1 MKKIVSAVLLSIAL
15 LVAVVFLKALSFT
28 SIQVEPEPMPSLH
41 LDIQR
46 AAINLSQAIQIKTI
60 SSRDSSKFEPTS
72 FKAFHLF
79 LEKTF
84 PQTQRHLRKEVIGDY
99 SLLYTWKGSED
110 NLKPILLTAHMDV
123 VPIAPGSE
131 GDWSYPPF
139 AGQIAEHFIWGRGS
153 QDDKGSLLAIMEAL
167 ETLLADGFQPRRTI
181 YLAFGHDEEVGGFEG
196 AAKISAL
203 LRERNVRADWI
214 LDEGGFISMGMVPGI
229 SRPVALIGIAEK
241 GYLTL
246 ALSVNQEGG
255 HSSMPPP
262 QSAIGIL
269 SSAIHHLERNPFP
282 EKLEGATLQLFEFVG
297 PEMPFG
303 MKLIFANTWLF
314 SPLIINQ
321 FKKVSSMNASIRTT
335 LAPTII
341 RAGNKENV
349 LPQMATA
356 KVNFRLYPGDSIDY
370 VIAHV
375 KRTINN
381 PRVQIK
387 AANDDFNEAS
397 SVSNVNSQGFK
408 LLERSVRQVFTDTIV
423 APFLLVGGTD
433 TKHYSDIC
441 DDIFRFFPMQLTSE
455 DLRRIHGTNERIGVD
470 NYGEI
475 IKFYIQMIRNSNQAP
490 INRLGPE

>member
-1 MKKIVSAVLLSIAL
+1 MKKFIYTAFLSIAL

-28 SIQVEPEPMPSLH
+28 SIQIEPEPMPRLH
-41 LDIQR
+41 LDTQQ
-46 AAINLSQAIQIKTI
+46 AAINLSRAIRIKTI
-60 SSRDSSKFEPTS
+60 SSRDSATFEPAG

-84 PQTQRHLRKEVIGDY
+84 PQAHRHLRKEVIGGY

-110 NLKPILLTAHMDV
+110 HLKPILLMAHMDV
-123 VPIAPGSE
+123 VPVAPGSE
-131 GDWSYPPF
+131 GGWSYPPF

-153 QDDKGSLLAIMEAL
+153 LDDKGSLLAIMEAV
-167 ETLLADGFQPRRTI
+167 ETLLADGFQPRRTF

-196 AAKISAL
+196 AAKIAAL
-203 LRERNVRADWI
+203 LGERNVRVGWI
-214 LDEGGFISMGMVPGI
+214 LDEGGFISMGILPGV

-246 ALSVNQEGG
+246 ALSVKQEGG

-282 EKLEGATLQLFEFVG
+282 AKLDGATMQLFEFVG

-314 SPLIINQ
+314 SPLIKKQ
-321 FKKVSSMNASIRTT
+321 FKEISSINALIRTT
-335 LAPTII
+335 LTPTII

-349 LPQMATA
+349 LPQLATA

-370 VIAHV
+370 VIDHV
-375 KRTINN
+375 KRSINDS
-381 PRVQIK
+381 RVQIK

-397 SVSNVNSQGFK
+397 SISEVNSEGFK

-423 APFLLVGGTD
+423 APFLLVAGTD
-433 TKHYSDIC
+433 TKHYTGIC
-441 DDIFRFFPMQLTSE
+441 DDIFRFYPMRLTSK
-455 DLRRIHGTNERIGVD
+455 DLSRIHGTNERIGND

-475 IKFYIQMIRNSNQAP
+475 IKFYIQMIRNSN
-490 INRLGPE
+490 